1 MMTLFLHMTKPQS
14 SDRKKM
20 IAKKDLERFFGFKGC
35 VISKLISECKK
46 LLVNRVCITTEISY
60 KRDHLGKFQHFRDI
74 FGNVL
79 NFLNRSFKISR
90 RLCKQQK
97 PKNIFSDMLCNELK

>member
-20 IAKKDLERFFGFKGC
+20 IAKKDLERFFGLKGC
-35 VISKLISECKK
+35 VISKLISEYKK

-60 KRDHLGKFQHFRDI
+60 KRDYLGKFQHFADI
-74 FGNVL
+74 FANV
-79 NFLNRSFKISR
+79 LNRSFKISR

-97 PKNIFSDMLCNELK
+97 PKNIFSEILMN

>member
-1 MMTLFLHMTKPQS
+1 MTKPQS

-60 KRDHLGKFQHFRDI
+60 KRDFLGKFQHFRDI

-97 PKNIFSDMLCNELK
+97 PKNIFSEILMN